1 MNHSCCLR
9 SKLLLAVSTLL
20 RAALQIPSSDWGTA
34 KEPRRKSSSVGYCRP
49 SEINDK
55 NAAINDK
62 DAAINDK
69 DAAVTDQSCTEIFK
83 EIEMVSSYAALT
95 VPDSHDRHLRGP
107 QSPIRLADC
116 TYKHIP
122 RKCTGPMSHACT
134 FSLFCNQIK
143 SDHSQII
150 PSSVEKSWD
159 TPTLG

>member
-1 MNHSCCLR
+1 MNLALSRLLCVQ

-49 SEINDK
+49 SKINDK
-55 NAAINDK
+55 NASINDK

-95 VPDSHDRHLRGP
+95 VPDSHDTASY
-107 QSPIRLADC
+107 SPYQTQRVLHSYAKLVRSPHRLAMKLGC
-116 TYKHIP
+116 
-122 RKCTGPMSHACT
+122 SW
-134 FSLFCNQIK
+134 Q
-143 SDHSQII
+143 SDDESDDE
-150 PSSVEKSWD
+150 SKWSRR
-159 TPTLG
+159 

>member
-1 MNHSCCLR
+1 MLCVQ

-34 KEPRRKSSSVGYCRP
+34 REPRRKSSSVEYCRP
-49 SEINDK
+49 SKINDK

-107 QSPIRLADC
+107 QVPFVWQTAHINTYLGSAQVQWAMHVLSHCFAIRSTEQDIEFLD
-116 TYKHIP
+116 
-122 RKCTGPMSHACT
+122 RDQDFDLSE
-134 FSLFCNQIK
+134 SN
-143 SDHSQII
+143 S
-150 PSSVEKSWD
+150 
-159 TPTLG
+159 